1 MTDCLDYP
9 EVYII
14 SFPLIHGMTDIL
26 TLSHI
31 LYNRLTFFD
40 CSGTSTSNIPFT
52 CYDSEYEMQKF
63 ADAQTSPDANDTAA
77 LGQLWA
83 RGTIDA
89 NTCAQKHNV
98 TGTLI
103 GTAFTARD
111 VMSIADSVGED
122 GLLRYWG
129 KNVSKRVKE
138 SLLIQSR
145 FFIWYY
151 LGSHASRHVS
161 GQG

>member
-1 MTDCLDYP
+1 M
-9 EVYII
+9 
-14 SFPLIHGMTDIL
+14 
-26 TLSHI
+26 
-31 LYNRLTFFD
+31 
-40 CSGTSTSNIPFT
+40 PFT
-52 CYDSEYEMQKF
+52 CYDSEYELQKF
-63 ADAQTSPDANDTAA
+63 ADAQTAPDADDAAA

-89 NTCAQKHNV
+89 NTCAQEQNV

-129 KNVSKRVKE
+129 K
-138 SLLIQSR
+138 
-145 FFIWYY
+145 
-151 LGSHASRHVS
+151 HAFWKVRRRPTNRI
-161 GQG
+161 